1 MTDVIVAIQLAAASE
16 AGLDRL
22 RYHTSDSQLAAVIS
36 STVEVWRD
44 KHWTVGHL
52 VRALLSY
59 AAEEE
64 SQQRFFNY
72 STEIS

>member
-1 MTDVIVAIQLAAASE
+1 M
-16 AGLDRL
+16 DRL
-22 RYHTSDSQLAAVIS
+22 SYHTSGRKLAAIIS

-44 KHWTVGHL
+44 KHWTVGRL

-59 AAEEE
+59 AAEQE

>member
-1 MTDVIVAIQLAAASE
+1 M
-16 AGLDRL
+16 DRL
-22 RYHTSDSQLAAVIS
+22 SYHTSDRALAAIIS

-44 KHWTVGHL
+44 KHWTVGRL

-59 AAEEE
+59 AAEQE